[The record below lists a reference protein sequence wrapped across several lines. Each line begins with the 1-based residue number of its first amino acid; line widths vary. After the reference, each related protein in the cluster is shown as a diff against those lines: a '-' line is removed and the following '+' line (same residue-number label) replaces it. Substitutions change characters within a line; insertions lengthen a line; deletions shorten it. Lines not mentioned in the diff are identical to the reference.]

1 MNRLLCLATLVVV
14 VLAVPLRSVGAQLRL
29 SAGVGGGIAGSTESS
44 LSDGTAGV
52 VLMGQVTK
60 SLVPLFGIGVDVN
73 DWRGGGSNIAFV
85 TANAQLHIPVTP
97 FYVKLGGGV
106 GTGDPDGRGTIS
118 GAAIQIGAAYDI
130 TLPLAPVAL
139 TLFGN
144 ALLAH
149 ASERSL
155 QMVDAGLAF
164 TWR

>member
-1 MNRLLCLATLVVV
+1 MNRLVCLATAVALI
-14 VLAVPLRSVGAQLRL
+14 LAAPPRAAGAQLRL

-60 SLVPLFGIGVDVN
+60 SIVPLFGIGVDVN
-73 DWRGGGSNIAFV
+73 DWHRGGSNIAFV
-85 TANAQLHIPVTP
+85 TANAQFHIPVTP

-106 GTGDPDGRGTIS
+106 GTGDPDGRGNVTG
-118 GAAIQIGAAYDI
+118 GAAQIGAAYDI
-130 TLPLAPVAL
+130 TLPLAPVAV

-144 ALLAH
+144 ALLAYTS
-149 ASERSL
+149 ARSL